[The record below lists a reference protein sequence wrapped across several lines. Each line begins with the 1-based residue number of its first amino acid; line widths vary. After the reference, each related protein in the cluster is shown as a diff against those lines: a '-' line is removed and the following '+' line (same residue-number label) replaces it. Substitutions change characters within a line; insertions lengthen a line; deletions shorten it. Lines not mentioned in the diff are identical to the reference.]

1 MKKSLSLPFV
11 FYVLAFLAVLSLSF
25 PQISTAKE
33 EYPSTCPPEAIAI
46 VNAVGGCAAVNPQSF
61 SAVYDKCCASAEPAD
76 ASTGTPTYLGYTA
89 VAFIIF
95 LGLGRFI
102 KKQPK
107 ARAYRKA

>member
-46 VNAVGGCAAVNPQSF
+46 VNDVGGCAAVNPQSF

-76 ASTGTPTYLGYTA
+76 ASSGTSTYLVYIA
-89 VAFIIF
+89 IAIVLL
-95 LGLGRFI
+95 LGLVMFR
-102 KKQPK
+102 KK
-107 ARAYRKA
+107 